1 MKPSKYQRGK
11 ARARDAAI
19 IYQLDFDKYNYSWY
33 DLVTIQAY
41 FEKLARRFGLLREFR
56 ENAII

>member
-19 IYQLDFDKYNYSWY
+19 IWQLDAERVG
-33 DLVTIQAY
+33 VTWGELAAVAAY

-56 ENAII
+56 ENAIL

>member
-1 MKPSKYQRGK
+1 MKPSKYQRAK

-19 IYQLDFDKYNYSWY
+19 IYQNDAERVGMSYGEAAA
-33 DLVTIQAY
+33 IAEY

>member
-1 MKPSKYQRGK
+1 MKPNKYQRGK

-19 IYQLDFDKYNYSWY
+19 IWQLDAERVGVTWG
-33 DLVTIQAY
+33 DLAAMSAY
-41 FEKLARRFGLLREFR
+41 FEKLARRFGLVREFK

>member
-19 IYQLDFDKYNYSWY
+19 IWQLDAERVGVSFGELAAVAD
-33 DLVTIQAY
+33 Y
-41 FEKLARRFGLLREFR
+41 FEKLARRFGLLREFK
-56 ENAII
+56 ENAIL